1 MLWSLLAAALGRV
14 CGALLLLI
22 LVVCIAPLSVLLDA
36 CTPLSGQFTVLHV
49 TGRYGY
55 RRKDIPVLREKT
67 FIVTGAN
74 SGLGFGIAKLLAN
87 HGATVVMG
95 CVRSLLSPGLANSRV
110 ATEVAGTCTAGET
123 EDYRIVGR
131 SGDFGTTCHPRP

>member
-95 CVRSLLSPGLANSRV
+95 CVRSLLALLTRNRGRWDVHSRRDRRLSNRR
-110 ATEVAGTCTAGET
+110 EEW
-123 EDYRIVGR
+123 
-131 SGDFGTTCHPRP
+131 